1 MEISTIIAF
10 VLGWGV
16 EKFFDYILKKH
27 VLMFQHIQTSLLLQ
41 KDFHFSVLTKSK

>member
-16 EKFFDYILKKH
+16 EKFFDYILK
-27 VLMFQHIQTSLLLQ
+27 TQ
-41 KDFHFSVLTKSK
+41 KEKYYLYRLKRKPQIRN